1 MSLIATEAIVLH
13 AFDYR
18 ETSRILRL
26 ATRDAGV
33 CSVIARGARRPKS
46 RFGAAVDLFAE
57 GAVQFTVRGTGDLHA
72 LNAFDVTRSRATLA
86 ARWDRF
92 AAASALSELLMRFA
106 SDDQHPGLFDAYRT
120 ALDALETAEGR
131 AVDAAGIAGAWT
143 LIGELGFAP
152 ALDACASCDAPLRS
166 DAEVRFSH
174 RLGGAVCEACSER
187 SSGSRRLPPHAR
199 AAVAAWLEGG
209 DPPLPSDVEAR
220 AHRRLLREFVQQHLG
235 DGRPLRAFAVWEH
248 GEWQPR

>member
-1 MSLIATEAIVLH
+1 MGSL
-13 AFDYR
+13 
-18 ETSRILRL
+18 
-26 ATRDAGV
+26 
-33 CSVIARGARRPKS
+33 RGGENVGSAE
-46 RFGAAVDLFAE
+46 AE
-57 GAVQFTVRGTGDLHA
+57 GQREALKKYTIDLTELARSGTLDPVIG
-72 LNAFDVTRSRATLA
+72 
-86 ARWDRF
+86 
-92 AAASALSELLMRFA
+92 

-131 AVDAAGIAGAWT
+131 AIDAAGIAGAWT

-152 ALDACASCDAPLRS
+152 ALDACAACDAPLRS

-209 DPPLPSDVEAR
+209 DPPVPSDVEAR

-235 DGRPLRAFAVWEH
+235 DGRSLRAFAVWEH
-248 GEWQPR
+248 GEWQAR